1 MGGFVLRTLQAV
13 VVAVLVLVVGCKS
26 GPPPDSR
33 TKTAD
38 RFYALLKAQDYDGI
52 LRVCSPAFLKETPG
66 NEFVEGLKRA
76 QGEFG
81 TLERYILRS
90 EKSTHYSSPNEEG
103 TRTVLQFACAYQRAE
118 TNETLTIDEATNGKD
133 PAVVAYDVSVKPASD

>member
-1 MGGFVLRTLQAV
+1 MEGVALRTLQTV
-13 VVAVLVLVVGCKS
+13 VVAVSVLVVGCKS

-52 LRVCSPAFLKETPG
+52 LHVCSPAFLKETPG

-81 TLERYILRS
+81 TMERCTRTS

-103 TRTVLQFACAYQRAE
+103 TRTVLEFSCAYQRAQ
-118 TNETLTIDEATNGKD
+118 TSETLTIDEATNGKD
-133 PAVVAYDVSVKPASD
+133 PAVVAYDVSVKPASE